1 MQPTPKSY
9 NTAFEQSSYLN
20 SPWVTAQEAA
30 DMLWCSARMVRRRC
44 RDGMYIAE
52 MRKNP
57 SGKTTWFINP
67 VSLLPKN
74 DPSYITVRE
83 AALRLRISESSV
95 TRRCR
100 SGEYVAELRNVSTGL
115 TWYIEPQSLS
125 KAASV
130 RKVGARKPTK
140 IPVAPRKPVVAIAPV
155 GATAL
160 KPSMPDPIIEQ
171 KPPSSGAILT
181 SRPVVNTVPEQQ
193 ISEKPQRV
201 VAPKPTPKTFVLTHK
216 YAIAMS
222 IAIVVFLPVLT
233 FLFLLSW
240 KILMDKVLPGLIS
253 LF

>member
-1 MQPTPKSY
+1 MSVQPTPKSY

-30 DMLWCSARMVRRRC
+30 DMLWCSARMIRRRC

-57 SGKTTWFINP
+57 SGKATWFINP

-100 SGEYVAELRNVSTGL
+100 SGEYVAELRNVSTGP

-125 KAASV
+125 KAAPV
-130 RKVGARKPTK
+130 RKVKARKSKTPT
-140 IPVAPRKPVVAIAPV
+140 PPRKPVVAIAPV

-160 KPSMPDPIIEQ
+160 KPSMPDPVIEQ

-181 SRPVVNTVPEQQ
+181 SLPVVNTVLEQEVN
-193 ISEKPQRV
+193 EKAV
-201 VAPKPTPKTFVLTHK
+201 TPKTTPKTFALTHR

-240 KILMDKVLPGLIS
+240 KILMDKVLPVLIS
-253 LF
+253 LL